1 MLHKSLRL
9 LALNIAFTVAIIAI
23 GHLVSYLVG

>member
-9 LALNIAFTVAIIAI
+9 IALNIALTAAIIAI

>member
-1 MLHKSLRL
+1 MSYKLLCL
-9 LALNIAFTVAIIAI
+9 LALSVAITAVIIAV